1 MLLSEATMQTQSI
14 SSPNPGSASQGYRP
28 ATAESAAGGSAG
40 GAKPVDQAQISPQA
54 KALAEA
60 EQRGPL
66 TAPAQPPEEAA
77 SGTTR
82 TGADREQ
89 ARSEA
94 RLAPERQAANI
105 QGGSRQAQSRIDTIV

>member
-1 MLLSEATMQTQSI
+1 MQTQTI
-14 SSPNPGSASQGYRP
+14 SSPNPGSASQGYRS
-28 ATAESAAGGSAG
+28 AASESTAGGSAVSV
-40 GAKPVDQAQISPQA
+40 KPVDQAQISPQA

-66 TAPAQPPEEAA
+66 TAPVQPPEEAA
-77 SGTTR
+77 LVTTR

-94 RLAPERQAANI
+94 RIAPERQAANI
-105 QGGSRQAQSRIDTIV
+105 QGGARQAQSRIDTIV

>member
-1 MLLSEATMQTQSI
+1 MQTQTI
-14 SSPNPGSASQGYRP
+14 SSANSGSASQSYRP
-28 ATAESAAGGSAG
+28 AASEVVTGGSAG
-40 GAKPVDQAQISPQA
+40 SSKPVDRAQISPQA

-66 TAPAQPPEEAA
+66 TAPAPPAEEAA
-77 SGTTR
+77 SVATR

-94 RLAPERQAANI
+94 RLAPERQAANT
-105 QGGSRQAQSRIDTIV
+105 QGGARQAQSRIDTIV